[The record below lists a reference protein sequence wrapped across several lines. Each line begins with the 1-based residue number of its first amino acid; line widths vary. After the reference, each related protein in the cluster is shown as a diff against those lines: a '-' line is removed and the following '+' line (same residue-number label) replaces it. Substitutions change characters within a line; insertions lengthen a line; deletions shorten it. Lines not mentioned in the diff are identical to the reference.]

1 MYISPALVSHTAKD
15 PACSHFP
22 RAVVAVSAKVVV
34 VVVDIATLDIATLA
48 AVSEIVLMKASDVC
62 GIMCWHNLATFDPIT
77 VPLPTHRIRS
87 IHCKKPMHTFPSM
100 RRPSCGTNPYISLRQ
115 AL

>member
-22 RAVVAVSAKVVV
+22 RAVAAKVVV

-62 GIMCWHNLATFDPIT
+62 ELCN
-77 VPLPTHRIRS
+77 
-87 IHCKKPMHTFPSM
+87 K
-100 RRPSCGTNPYISLRQ
+100 
-115 AL
+115 